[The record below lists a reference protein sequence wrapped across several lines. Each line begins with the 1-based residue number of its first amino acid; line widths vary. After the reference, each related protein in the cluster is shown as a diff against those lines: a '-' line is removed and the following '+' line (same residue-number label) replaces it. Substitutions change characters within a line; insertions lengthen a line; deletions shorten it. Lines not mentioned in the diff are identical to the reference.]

1 MSAINVLEAM
11 NLLKPEQV
19 TVQNLLIENGQLI
32 ETVAEYQRMGKI
44 VEATKYQERLHRN
57 LIYLAKL
64 ADSTCSSHLLLE
76 IGGAI
81 PPTDESPPPAEP
93 LLTVTNSANPPNI
106 VATIANAG
114 LPHQQ
119 QCQPAVSVAIV
130 SQTSPPNGHAQRGI
144 STTPPAHGVQ
154 YQFPSPPQ
162 PSPHTQTTQQQQ
174 PTTANVHY
182 SQSHQ
187 QQAVP
192 FQRNL
197 NVPSHPMLFQHQQN
211 VQLSQQQ
218 QQMGTQQHSVV
229 YAGGHAMPTQ
239 HHQQYSAAYPLLQQQ
254 QQSQQFPPS
263 TGAAFAPMVYQHTPS
278 HSVLQHGT
286 SHAGGYLAQQK

>member
-1 MSAINVLEAM
+1 
-11 NLLKPEQV
+11 LKPEQV

-81 PPTDESPPPAEP
+81 PPTNESPPPAEP

-130 SQTSPPNGHAQRGI
+130 SQTSPPSGHAQQRGI

-154 YQFPSPPQ
+154 YQFPSLPQ

-174 PTTANVHY
+174 PTTANLHY

-187 QQAVP
+187 QQA
-192 FQRNL
+192 
-197 NVPSHPMLFQHQQN
+197 N

-263 TGAAFAPMVYQHTPS
+263 TGAAFAPMVIPLQNDPIAVGIRQQHQQVYQHTPS
-278 HSVLQHGT
+278 HSALQHGT